1 MYAIIRTGGKLYR
14 VNEGSILLIKKIA
27 GEKCDKVTFSEVLLV
42 SDDDGTIKVGD
53 PVVANAAVTAEI
65 LEQGRNKK
73 IIVFKYKRRKN
84 YRRKQGHRQP
94 FTKIKIDQIVVG

>member
-1 MYAIIRTGGKLYR
+1 MYAIIRTGGKQYR
-14 VNEGSILLIKKIA
+14 VNEGSILKIEKIA
-27 GEKCDKVTFSEVLLV
+27 GEKGDKVTFSEVLLV